1 MPMPTESADVVII
14 GAGVCGLTA
23 ATRLVAAGH
32 TVIVV
37 EARDRVGGRL
47 ETREIDG
54 VRLELGGQWVS
65 PEQDALKRTI
75 RDLGLETFQRY
86 REGDSVYL
94 TEDGERRRFTG
105 EIFPTAQ
112 ETAAEIER
120 LIALLDALVAEIDPD
135 APWAHPRAAEL
146 DAISWSAFL
155 EGQSSDA
162 EARANVSLYIAEAM
176 LTKRATDFS
185 ALQALLMAASATSFS
200 TLVDADEILDAR
212 VVGGLQLVPLRLAAA
227 LGDRVRL
234 GHPVRSLAWGDGG
247 VTVTA
252 DGLTVTAKQALV
264 AVPPNLYDRISYVP
278 PLPGTRQQAHQ
289 HTSLGL
295 VLKIHAAYPTP
306 FWREEGL
313 SGTAFSPFRLVHEA
327 YDNSNH
333 GEPGGI
339 LVAFVSDA
347 KADALLHLS
356 AAERRTRILASLA
369 EYYGPQALEPTVY
382 YESDWVNEEWTRGAY
397 AASFDIGG
405 LTRYGA
411 TLTAPVGPIH
421 WGSSDLAGLGYQHV
435 DGAIRVGER
444 VAVEIA
450 AAL

>member
-1 MPMPTESADVVII
+1 MTTEHADVVIV

-32 TVIVV
+32 DVVVV

-54 VRLELGGQWVS
+54 VVLELGGQWVS
-65 PEQDALKRTI
+65 PEQDALKRTLAE
-75 RDLGLETFQRY
+75 LGLTTFQRY
-86 REGDSVYL
+86 RDGDSLYVPQHG
-94 TEDGERRRFTG
+94 DARRFTG
-105 EIFPTAQ
+105 EVVPTSA
-112 ETAAEIER
+112 ETAAEIGR
-120 LIALLDALVAEIDPD
+120 MVGVLDALVAEVDPD
-135 APWAHPRAAEL
+135 APWDHPRAGEL
-146 DAISWSAFL
+146 DAVSWSAFL
-155 EGQSSDA
+155 EQLSPDA
-162 EARANVSLYIAEAM
+162 EARANVALYIADAM
-176 LTKRATDFS
+176 LTKRASDFS

-212 VVGGLQLVPLRLAAA
+212 VVGGLQLVPIRLAAA

-234 GHPVRSLAWGDGG
+234 GHPVRSLAWGDDG

-252 DGLTVTAKQALV
+252 DGLTVTAKRVLM
-264 AVPPNLYDRISYVP
+264 AVPPNLYDRVAYAP

-289 HTSLGL
+289 HMSLGL
-295 VLKIHAAYPTP
+295 VLKVHAAYPTP
-306 FWREEGL
+306 FWREAGL
-313 SGTAFSPFRLVHEA
+313 SGTAFSPWQLVHEA

-333 GEPGGI
+333 GEETGI
-339 LVAFVSDA
+339 LVGFVSDA
-347 KADALLHLS
+347 KADAVLRLS
-356 AAERRTRILASLA
+356 ADERRARILDSLA
-369 EYYGPQALEPTVY
+369 TYYGPAALEPTVY
-382 YESDWVNEEWTRGAY
+382 YESDWVEQEWTRGAY

-405 LTRYGA
+405 LTRFGA
-411 TLTAPVGPIH
+411 LLLEPVGPIH

-444 VAVEIA
+444 VAAEIA